1 MCNYSLSHRPRDLQ
15 LKWNGRNIILRLS
28 RILVYYTRNAFALFH
43 SRGLNNVYQTSN
55 NFHHRDRQSERSKW
69 RYFSI
74 LFLINWQVFSF
85 ARLSQLSISLYIGYI
100 RRAISF
106 LPFFQ
111 RMSSTYFLL
120 NVLITDQ
127 LGLSKPVSLTSVI
140 YYRGKPRSVNTA
152 ETILLGKQ

>member
-28 RILVYYTRNAFALFH
+28 RIVVYYTRNAFALFH

-106 LPFFQ
+106 LPFF
-111 RMSSTYFLL
+111 
-120 NVLITDQ
+120 NVWVVLIFCWMYWSQINSGCLSQYHWHRSFITAVNPEGLTQ
-127 LGLSKPVSLTSVI
+127 LWL
-140 YYRGKPRSVNTA
+140 YC
-152 ETILLGKQ
+152 